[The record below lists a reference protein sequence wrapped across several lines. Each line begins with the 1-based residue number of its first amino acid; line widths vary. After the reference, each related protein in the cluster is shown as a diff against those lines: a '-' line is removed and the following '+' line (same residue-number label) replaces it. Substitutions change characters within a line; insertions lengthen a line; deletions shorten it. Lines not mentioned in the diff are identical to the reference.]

1 MDEEKKMP
9 VLNKKIESSFQKRR
23 KNNRMIIF
31 VVIILAI
38 LGVFYLLFS
47 YISAHRELRMLKD
60 PAAQEEVAKIEADKL
75 VKTIGKLIS
84 LPEDQEPV
92 VGTVNDAN
100 SLAEQQKFF
109 INSQNGDKVLIYQSK
124 AIIYRPSENKLI
136 NVGPVYVDSTS
147 TESNIDINK

>member
-1 MDEEKKMP
+1 MDEEKKIP
-9 VLNKKIESSFQKRR
+9 VLNKKIESSFQKR
-23 KNNRMIIF
+23 KNNNRMIIF

-47 YISAHRELRMLKD
+47 Y
-60 PAAQEEVAKIEADKL
+60 
-75 VKTIGKLIS
+75 VK
-84 LPEDQEPV
+84 PV

-109 INSQNGDKVLIYQSK
+109 INSQNGDKVLIYQDK

-136 NVGPVYVDSTS
+136 NVGPVYIDSTS
-147 TESNIDINK
+147 TEDNIN